1 MLVLE
6 LGAHVGGV
14 CGSGWLMRL
23 LLEICRLNREVV
35 VVVGSGLCCGKVS
48 EWLEGS
54 WVQAAGRDADGV
66 G

>member
-6 LGAHVGGV
+6 LGAHVGSI
-14 CGSGWLMRL
+14 CGSGGVMRL
-23 LLEICRLNREVV
+23 SVEICRLDREVV
-35 VVVGSGLCCGKVS
+35 VVVGSGLCRGKVS